1 MAHNTTNTA
10 KMIEPKIA
18 NMLMQPLEAASV
30 VMAAGPTVFDSSE
43 PLRIKKLVSGFE
55 PQWVGEGEEIPDGGE
70 AGFDEIQ
77 LMPTER
83 KSLKVIIKMT
93 NEMIRQAKDGVST
106 VLEQRLVSDVAKSLD
121 NALLMGDGKDNAIT
135 GIINQP
141 DITKATLDLSNT
153 DSLLDALALAA
164 SKEVTPNRFILN
176 GSDFFELRK
185 LRDKNGRYILQSD
198 VSGSAAF
205 RLFDVPVT
213 VTNKLPAGK
222 ALLAN
227 TKEIAVVRDQNPTM
241 TILNE
246 RYAEYDMVGVRI
258 TCRFDVG
265 LLRPE
270 GVILLESGADSA
282 GAEA

>member
-1 MAHNTTNTA
+1 MAHSTTNTA

-141 DITKATLDLSNT
+141 DITKAALDLSNT

-246 RYAEYDMVGVRI
+246 RYAEYDMVGVRV

-270 GVILLESGADSA
+270 GVILLESGTDSA
-282 GAEA
+282 EAA

>member
-1 MAHNTTNTA
+1 M
-10 KMIEPKIA
+10 
-18 NMLMQPLEAASV
+18 
-30 VMAAGPTVFDSSE
+30 
-43 PLRIKKLVSGFE
+43 
-55 PQWVGEGEEIPDGGE
+55 
-70 AGFDEIQ
+70 
-77 LMPTER
+77 
-83 KSLKVIIKMT
+83 
-93 NEMIRQAKDGVST
+93 
-106 VLEQRLVSDVAKSLD
+106 
-121 NALLMGDGKDNAIT
+121 
-135 GIINQP
+135 
-141 DITKATLDLSNT
+141 
-153 DSLLDALALAA
+153 
-164 SKEVTPNRFILN
+164 
-176 GSDFFELRK
+176 RK

-246 RYAEYDMVGVRI
+246 RYAEYDMVGVRV

-282 GAEA
+282 GAA